1 MSYDESEAAAQSQLQ
16 SLWRSVDAKG
26 GAASHAAPGTGS
38 WLTAAQ
44 EATAGRGAGP
54 PFWAA
59 GALAQ
64 ASEKDRAA
72 PFVGMYDG
80 KKLGAGGKKGAAPG
94 QAKGRAAST
103 KRAPQSDAKS
113 GKTAPVAARKPAP
126 KSGAKNALD
135 AARTAAGTK
144 GGTEAKHAAKNAAM
158 AGLGKNAIPGSKL
171 AAAAPALQAAAQG
184 ARPADQLKKL
194 DQPTTVS
201 GWQALS
207 IGRDIKAASAG
218 TSGVLSNSANKQQG
232 VGTDHHD
239 LEPYKS
245 PFASV
250 FLTGITDETANAV
263 GTGQYL
269 TGHGSGVALYDGTRP
284 GTDEKSQYNTSPA
297 DLNSPDKKTRDQANA
312 TNNTD
317 MAYDALAVSQ
327 FARMGDAVQIGK
339 DGKLKIDEA
348 ALSQPVQIGGKDGEQ
363 YMSALQMGEKGADAA
378 IKSNP
383 ELAKLI
389 AGGGDPATDPKLAG
403 QFISI
408 TGHSGG
414 GQSSFYS
421 ALELA
426 QRGFKNVSVVGYDMA
441 MTPHQREV
449 LEKLGVN
456 VTNITGHTGDKD
468 NYLNSP
474 VGELIRSSMGGDQK
488 YYDASVDRGGSESA
502 LSAHNIV
509 GNDRVTTM
517 LRYATWLDS
526 QGKHQQWNDA
536 NYQAFLKA
544 SGGTGDNVKGPDGKL
559 HDSASP
565 ISGSFIDKAQAKDPA
580 LYLQTPQFTGQDL
593 LNGVGS
599 LPVVG
604 DWLGQKL
611 GGLADDRLPGFRDT
625 QMPRLDAA
633 VNPQVQA
640 QGSVDRQQLSAQGS
654 VNLSGSSIDVLGAHL
669 TAGDWAQA
677 SGNVNLSQG
686 TGNFNVGGQGGVG
699 ADVNVAQGNLDL
711 NVFGNK
717 IDVDQGVRDAWNW
730 LRGR

>member
-26 GAASHAAPGTGS
+26 GASGHAAPGTGS
-38 WLTAAQ
+38 WLAATQ
-44 EATAGRGAGP
+44 EAAAGLGSGP

-59 GALAQ
+59 GALAN
-64 ASEKDRAA
+64 ASEKDRTA

-80 KKLGAGGKKGAAPG
+80 KKLGGSAKKKAPAGPSAGRGAAG
-94 QAKGRAAST
+94 
-103 KRAPQSDAKS
+103 KRGPQSDAKP
-113 GKTAPVAARKPAP
+113 GKSTPAAGRKPAP
-126 KSGAKNALD
+126 KTGAKNALD

-158 AGLGKNAIPGSKL
+158 AGLGKNAAPGSKL

-207 IGRDIKAASAG
+207 IGRDLKAQAAG
-218 TSGVLSNSANKQQG
+218 QSGTVGAANKQHG

-250 FLTGITDETANAV
+250 FLTGITDETANAQS
-263 GTGQYL
+263 TGQYI
-269 TGHGSGVALYDGTRP
+269 TGHSDSVALYDGTRP
-284 GTDEKSQYNTSPA
+284 GTDQKSEHNTSPA

-312 TNNTD
+312 SNNTD
-317 MAYDALAVSQ
+317 MAYDALAVTQ
-327 FARMGDAVQIGK
+327 FARMGDAVQFDK

-348 ALSQPVQIGGKDGEQ
+348 ALSQPVQVGGKEGEQ

-383 ELAKLI
+383 ELAKLM
-389 AGGGDPATDPKLAG
+389 AGGGDPTTDPKLAG

-456 VTNITGHTGDKD
+456 VTNITGHSGSKE

-474 VGELIRSSMGGDQK
+474 VGELIRSSMGGDQS
-488 YYDASVDRGGSESA
+488 YYDASVDRGGSEGA

-517 LRYATWLDS
+517 MRYATWLDS
-526 QGKHQQWNDA
+526 QGKHQEWNDA
-536 NYQAFLKA
+536 NYAAFLK
-544 SGGTGDNVKGPDGKL
+544 STGGTGDNVKGPDGSL
-559 HDSASP
+559 HNSASP
-565 ISGSFIDKAQAKDPA
+565 ISGSFVDKTQAKDPA

-593 LNGVGS
+593 LSGVGS
-599 LPVVG
+599 VPVVG
-604 DWLGQKL
+604 DWLQQKL
-611 GGLADDRLPGFRDT
+611 GGLADQNLPGFRDT
-625 QMPRLDAA
+625 QMPRLDVA
-633 VNPQVQA
+633 VNPQLQT
-640 QGSVDRQQLSAQGS
+640 QGSVNGQQLSAQGS
-654 VNLSGSSIDVLGAHL
+654 VNMAGSSIDVLGAHL

-677 SGNVNLSQG
+677 SGSVNLSQG
-686 TGNFNVGGQGGVG
+686 AGSVNVGGQGGVG
-699 ADVNVAQGNLDL
+699 ADVNLSQGNLDL

-717 IDVDQGVRDAWNW
+717 IDVDQGIRNAWGW
-730 LRGR
+730 LTGN